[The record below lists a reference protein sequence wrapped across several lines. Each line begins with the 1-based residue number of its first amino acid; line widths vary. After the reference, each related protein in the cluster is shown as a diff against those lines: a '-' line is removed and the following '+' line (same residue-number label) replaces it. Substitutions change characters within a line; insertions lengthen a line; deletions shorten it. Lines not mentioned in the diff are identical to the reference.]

1 MEVFMKFS
9 ESMLNGMNLSLKLD
23 IFELLIRYN
32 SVIAATEFA
41 CKLFWSLDKD
51 LLSGIYSILG
61 RYELDSAKAVAAVYK
76 ALGIDNYARALIIES
91 FPPFEGVVS
100 NEFGAFIKLVL
111 SELPTFGL
119 FNHKKPMRKEIVT
132 SNWDEDGEPVATG
145 AKSIW
150 FDSSNEDILP
160 NPVYVPRIP
169 GQVATCPASAA
180 ALTRLFVSLSRCS
193 ILDTE
198 VKESHNVDVNSL
210 QLAQLTSKVTS
221 PKCAFVPIGNNN
233 KVMDSAAIAKE
244 LRNENKVK
252 FARKIVVAPYNVAV
266 TSGPYLIVGDCMK
279 LRSFSMTKVEE
290 VGSIDIPFVPLQIL
304 QSPLDPNI
312 IAVASMKRVIIY
324 ILDADGTFSI
334 MNEIELM
341 LDSIGPKIFVTSIH
355 WVSLAPLHLAVIC
368 NSFAKVY
375 DVPSD
380 CFAPIACL
388 LLHQHSDSFTS
399 AVFIEQETDCISLLW
414 LASGQIALEYMSAV
428 TETSGERRLRNLIK
442 IPGINKCPMRK
453 NLISCSSLH
462 QVQP

>member
-76 ALGIDNYARALIIES
+76 ALGSDNYARALIIES

-266 TSGPYLIVGDCMK
+266 TSGPY
-279 LRSFSMTKVEE
+279 
-290 VGSIDIPFVPLQIL
+290 FVPLQIL

-388 LLHQHSDSFTS
+388 LLHQYSDSFTS

>member
-1 MEVFMKFS
+1 M
-9 ESMLNGMNLSLKLD
+9 
-23 IFELLIRYN
+23 
-32 SVIAATEFA
+32 
-41 CKLFWSLDKD
+41 
-51 LLSGIYSILG
+51 
-61 RYELDSAKAVAAVYK
+61 
-76 ALGIDNYARALIIES
+76 
-91 FPPFEGVVS
+91 
-100 NEFGAFIKLVL
+100 
-111 SELPTFGL
+111 
-119 FNHKKPMRKEIVT
+119 
-132 SNWDEDGEPVATG
+132 
-145 AKSIW
+145 
-150 FDSSNEDILP
+150 
-160 NPVYVPRIP
+160 YVPRIP

-210 QLAQLTSKVTS
+210 QLAQLTSKITS

-252 FARKIVVAPYNVAV
+252 FARKIVVAPYNVAA

-279 LRSFSMTKVEE
+279 LRSFSMSKVEE

-304 QSPLDPNI
+304 QSPLDSNI

-324 ILDADGTFSI
+324 TLDADGTFSI

-355 WVSLAPLHLAVIC
+355 WVPLAPLHLAVIC

-380 CFAPIACL
+380 CFVPIACL
-388 LLHQHSDSFTS
+388 LPHQHSDSFTS
-399 AVFIEQETDCISLLW
+399 AVFIEQETDCIAMLW